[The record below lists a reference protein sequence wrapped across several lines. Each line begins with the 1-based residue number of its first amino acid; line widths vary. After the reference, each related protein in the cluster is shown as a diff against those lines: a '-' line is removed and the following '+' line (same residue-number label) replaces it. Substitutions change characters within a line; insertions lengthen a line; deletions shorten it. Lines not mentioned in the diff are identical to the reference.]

1 MTSDERMKMEQGQ
14 LALALV
20 MADFQRRVD
29 RKEVKEVEIAEL
41 MTAALGRFPPE
52 FQPEIRAELAA
63 RLAGQAQDAE
73 AA

>member
-1 MTSDERMKMEQGQ
+1 MKMEQGQ

-29 RKEVKEVEIAEL
+29 RQEVKEVEVAEL

-52 FQPEIRAELAA
+52 FQPEIRAELAT
-63 RLAGQAQDAE
+63 RLAGQAQDA
-73 AA
+73 AAA